1 MKSGIVRG
9 VFAIKASARVP
20 ERFFFARR
28 FWSPQVVKAAR
39 GQSAEPV
46 TIQVYTQIHASQSLE
61 RLKNKNPD
69 KIGVVVMS
77 RQGFEP

>member
-1 MKSGIVRG
+1 MSVRG
-9 VFAIKASARVP
+9 VFAIKVSARVP
-20 ERFFFARR
+20 ERFP
-28 FWSPQVVKAAR
+28 SPADSAHNRLSRAAR

-69 KIGVVVMS
+69 KIGVS
-77 RQGFEP
+77 